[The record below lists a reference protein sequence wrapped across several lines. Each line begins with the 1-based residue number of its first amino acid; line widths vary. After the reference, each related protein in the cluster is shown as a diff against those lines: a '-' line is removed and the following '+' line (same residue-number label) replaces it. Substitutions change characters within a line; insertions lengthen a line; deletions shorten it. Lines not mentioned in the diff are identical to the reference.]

1 MEEEASS
8 SNPAKFQQSLAPAR
22 ERERLRLRMPA
33 RRSQAREAFEHAKQN
48 RERETHH
55 EDERET

>member
-8 SNPAKFQQSLAPAR
+8 SNPAKFQQSLAAAR

-33 RRSQAREAFEHAKQN
+33 RRSQASAGFRAREAEQ
-48 RERETHH
+48 REGDTP
-55 EDERET
+55 